1 MIHRCWF
8 WMSPTN
14 ELGPQAH
21 HLLSAEPHRL
31 ASAGTTTLMVTHR
44 LDALIPEIKRCVLLR
59 SGTVVGD
66 GALAEEMLS
75 GY

>member
-1 MIHRCWF
+1 MNWALR
-8 WMSPTN
+8 PTI
-14 ELGPQAH
+14 
-21 HLLSAEPHRL
+21 LLSAEPHRL

-66 GALAEEMLS
+66 GALAEMLS